1 MHSHKLIRL
10 KIEMLTTMLPRHL
23 ECSGRDVPR
32 HVWLETGETAAL
44 TDRKL
49 NDISNK
55 SPALQVSMSSDRR
68 ELHGLIH
75 SQVLQPPPG

>member
-10 KIEMLTTMLPRHL
+10 KIEMLATMLPRH
-23 ECSGRDVPR
+23 
-32 HVWLETGETAAL
+32 LETGETAAL

-75 SQVLQPPPG
+75 SQVLQPSPE